1 MQISLVGFCDDWN
14 RLDNQQNP
22 KQTSNIILVCFSW
35 YCGFIVNNI
44 REGFIRKKKKKL
56 WIFTTG
62 GGVIPKY
69 WHFHN
74 FFIFFLVCSN
84 SSISAIKI
92 FFEGGRGTP
101 WPKYFENL
109 DNFQLN
115 IEFFLTIL
123 GFQGRIF
130 PNMHIIFFGSCSKK
144 KKIGVFTTFRGGGS
158 GPKLWKFTTFFFF
171 EWILPLD

>member
-1 MQISLVGFCDDWN
+1 MV
-14 RLDNQQNP
+14 
-22 KQTSNIILVCFSW
+22 TYV
-35 YCGFIVNNI
+35 I
-44 REGFIRKKKKKL
+44 REGFIQKNKKSCEFSQL
-56 WIFTTG
+56 G
-62 GGVIPKY
+62 GEGHPKILTFSQLFY
-69 WHFHN
+69 
-74 FFIFFLVCSN
+74 FFLVCSN

-144 KKIGVFTTFRGGGS
+144 KKLGFSQLLGGGS

-171 EWILPLD
+171 RMNPSLTANKFF